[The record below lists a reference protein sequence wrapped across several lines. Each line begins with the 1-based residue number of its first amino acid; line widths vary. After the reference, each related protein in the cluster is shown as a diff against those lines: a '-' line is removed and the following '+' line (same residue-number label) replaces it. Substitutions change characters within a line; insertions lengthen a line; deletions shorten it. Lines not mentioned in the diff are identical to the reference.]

1 MNGPVAQMVALVC
14 HGNAYLQGQST
25 IEYFSRNSTCQFCES
40 VKFFEVKN
48 ATTPNPIERPIATSP
63 DDWFPLLKKTGVAG
77 LRLIADPA
85 NRPNIS
91 DRKSAAY
98 AGGGKIWTIE
108 ELRDGGQSGY
118 WAQKMVLGDQNAP
131 EQRVWQ
137 MSYGRVGQGPTSPP
151 PLPDALARAHAA
163 LFATLREMLSF
174 ASAHERLDPYSEYFS
189 RAIETLSSNGQF
201 LHAFSRDLAPENF
214 LTPGTVALLDAA
226 QTAFV
231 FGGNSGWNDLAF
243 EGGDQVIYEEL
254 SDKLFETIT
263 EATIA
268 GANASLPRPAA

>member
-14 HGNAYLQGQST
+14 HGNGHLQGQGT
-25 IEYFSRNSTCQFCES
+25 IDYFSRNSTCQFCES
-40 VKFFEVKN
+40 VKFFEVRN
-48 ATTPNPIERPIATSP
+48 ANTPNPVERPVAASP

-137 MSYGRVGQGPTSPP
+137 MSYGRVGQGPATPLA
-151 PLPDALARAHAA
+151 LPDALARAHAA
-163 LFATLREMLSF
+163 LFAALRDIRSF
-174 ASAHERLDPYSEYFS
+174 ATTHESLDPFSEYFS

-201 LHAFSRDLAPENF
+201 LHAFSRDLAPEGF
-214 LTPGTVALLDAA
+214 LTQGTVALLDAA

-231 FGGNSGWNDLAF
+231 FGGNSGWNDLTF
-243 EGGDQVIYEEL
+243 EGNDLVIYEEL
-254 SDKLFETIT
+254 SDKLFEAIAG
-263 EATIA
+263 ATIA
-268 GANASLPRPAA
+268 GANASLPRPTA